1 MADAPKPKRHMLHM
15 EVPGKNCIVGY
26 WSDDALAPDGYPPL
40 PAPYAR
46 AVVGGLSRG
55 VEYPDIPATYT
66 ADQMR
71 AFVDADRAARATPSP
86 PVAAPPAT
94 PVTQSDW
101 QWVPKAS
108 TAAMQ
113 WAFDRANVR
122 FADGT
127 GRTHPMDPAS
137 EFKARYAALLA
148 AAAQPQP
155 QPAQP
160 LTDEQVAYLCGE
172 ANRGYCIDREDY
184 FKAFRDAEEAH
195 GITAPS
201 TPTPPE
207 VAP

>member
-86 PVAAPPAT
+86 PVAAVPAT
-94 PVTQSDW
+94 PVVWAS
-101 QWVPKAS
+101 PKQL
-108 TAAMQ
+108 AAMTDPDE
-113 WAFDRANVR
+113 APHGRYLPVRKTRAGM
-122 FADGT
+122 FT
-127 GRTHPMDPAS
+127 EPL
-137 EFKARYAALLA
+137 Y
-148 AAAQPQP
+148 AQPQP

-160 LTDEQVAYLCGE
+160 LTDEALQKLSACGPVHCENGVVTRGPTEYRRELE
-172 ANRGYCIDREDY
+172 ARFERGWRT
-184 FKAFRDAEEAH
+184 AEKH
-195 GITAPS
+195 FGITAPS
-201 TPTPPE
+201 TPTPE
-207 VAP
+207 VAQ